1 MCAGQSCAP
10 VYTPAV
16 RAFIHVRSLIPPT
29 TPERRF
35 RACAHA
41 TPVPG
46 RRRVPASTV
55 KHTQAAV
62 ISISRCCTR
71 HGAAVAPATAMIM
84 RFAGAQHARRDWTVR
99 GERPTEVCKRP
110 LEGTQ
115 AHLDR
120 ARGRLLPR
128 VEELQRHKTPS
139 QNAECEHEAYVWV
152 RRQVWSSVGH
162 TAECI
167 ARIAARAS
175 RTCYSYPSQILYCI
189 VSRLHRAR
197 PPAALARIISPLKPY
212 YTLSQ
217 SGVLSL
223 RPAETVT
230 HPRTLPPLMDCAGVL
245 AAGSRD
251 PLSKGTV
258 TGSTARARERG
269 QHHWQSLPISLISP
283 SIVDGWDG
291 RGLNGL
297 DGRQGC
303 TDARLSLPDEAACVR
318 SRGHT
323 PNVPISLISISL
335 RQLWMGWTEWIGLE
349 VWMHRRQRASFY
361 TYRRAACVRAC
372 VRSRE
377 GPAEPCGLTSVR
389 PSVAAPNA

>member
-1 MCAGQSCAP
+1 M
-10 VYTPAV
+10 
-16 RAFIHVRSLIPPT
+16 
-29 TPERRF
+29 
-35 RACAHA
+35 
-41 TPVPG
+41 
-46 RRRVPASTV
+46 
-55 KHTQAAV
+55 
-62 ISISRCCTR
+62 
-71 HGAAVAPATAMIM
+71 
-84 RFAGAQHARRDWTVR
+84 
-99 GERPTEVCKRP
+99 
-110 LEGTQ
+110 
-115 AHLDR
+115 
-120 ARGRLLPR
+120 
-128 VEELQRHKTPS
+128 
-139 QNAECEHEAYVWV
+139 
-152 RRQVWSSVGH
+152 
-162 TAECI
+162 
-167 ARIAARAS
+167 
-175 RTCYSYPSQILYCI
+175 
-189 VSRLHRAR
+189 HRAR

-389 PSVAAPNA
+389 PSVRGCAQRLELKLQSLRVLLTLTYQRAHMPNVRVLLPAARHGPTLREQGASKQHLPCFPVLRAAC